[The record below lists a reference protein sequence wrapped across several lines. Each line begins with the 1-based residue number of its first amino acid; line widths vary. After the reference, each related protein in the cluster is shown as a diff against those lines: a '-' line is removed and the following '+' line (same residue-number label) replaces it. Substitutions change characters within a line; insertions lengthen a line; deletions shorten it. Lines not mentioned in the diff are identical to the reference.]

1 MQYKKIKHC
10 SNSVL
15 KSQQFSSVLVL
26 LTIFAVLCSDSVFAA
41 DELSGVM
48 TSVKENFGAG
58 STFIKLLYG
67 AEIVAGGYAWHK
79 TKHPSAVIGIV
90 ILTLFMTYALGHWV
104 FV

>member
-1 MQYKKIKHC
+1 MQNKIIKNQYNTKGKC
-10 SNSVL
+10 LSSILFFLAIIGCLSCNSIL
-15 KSQQFSSVLVL
+15 
-26 LTIFAVLCSDSVFAA
+26 AA
-41 DELSGVM
+41 DELSGIM
-48 TSVKENFGAG
+48 TSARENFGAG

-67 AEIVAGGYAWHK
+67 AEIIAGGYAWHK

>member
-1 MQYKKIKHC
+1 MRIQIKNC
-10 SNSVL
+10 AKRALTNQGL
-15 KSQQFSSVLVL
+15 NIFLVL
-26 LTIFAVLCSDSVFAA
+26 LAAVSVLCSNTVLAA

-48 TSVKENFGAG
+48 TSVKENFGSG

-67 AEIVAGGYAWHK
+67 AEIIAGGYAWHK